1 MIVVP
6 VFAEVDF
13 AVEEELADW
22 EIAAGDVYWPLIK
35 AYLLA
40 AAGMSEEAD
49 KLLTA
54 NLRMIRRPLMRDAK
68 NAFLVSMEES
78 NVSLVNYV
86 RQSKRWDST
95 KEKIEQSTN
104 QADISW
110 GETNKYYTSQ
120 MKEEFKT
127 IKEEELY
134 YSFNLTQTYTTHFGS
149 NQNSVLTALEYW
161 RFLEKTGHAFCIGNV
176 TMRDGLDGSVKRL
189 GLYYPYWAMVQTLL
203 AGKEETV
210 DLLSSRK
217 LLAGLTAE
225 EADEEVQTY
234 INLLQAIAHEASNA
248 NKILRKNIFDQA
260 AVVLP
265 MLLARYVCKCS
276 EAMLDKTIDVLLEI
290 CINGEYHKFRKLKEL
305 MNAVVNACGKKKQS
319 ACFEKFLQFPIAQ
332 DKFSDYVN
340 PCQFCRVPDQKL
352 KLKRD
357 TYKKLMYRIEQELQS
372 SDPDR
377 KRSAVNFQFVLC
389 YQIEIDEKDMR
400 RLLKQLEDDA
410 EYSVLYTLTKDKK
423 YAEKIAENVFAS
435 LTLQG
440 KTGMFPHA
448 QDVNRMLDIAD
459 VVDFTW
465 DNASKWFLKL
475 IQSMDKVI
483 KKEKR
488 RFEDE
493 EEIRGYVKVTL
504 VILASIYYH
513 HEPMPSEEIKKEIE
527 KFLELV
533 ATDYENMIPLRI
545 LTGGLWGEHE
555 YAEDKLEQDL
565 WKCGAIGISLIENM
579 IYILRHSR
587 DELKKDPYMMT
598 CVEKIENIFGY
609 RLMDV
614 SGEKEMNLIDLFCS
628 LRRKDY
634 LKKSALPFLNMKLM
648 QLIDETAPC
657 IDDAES
663 CVREKILMR
672 TRSCAL
678 AAALQGLETQ
688 VPAVE
693 EWRRIG
699 VDENEFMEV
708 RNVKW

>member
-1 MIVVP
+1 
-6 VFAEVDF
+6 
-13 AVEEELADW
+13 
-22 EIAAGDVYWPLIK
+22 
-35 AYLLA
+35 
-40 AAGMSEEAD
+40 
-49 KLLTA
+49 
-54 NLRMIRRPLMRDAK
+54 
-68 NAFLVSMEES
+68 
-78 NVSLVNYV
+78 
-86 RQSKRWDST
+86 
-95 KEKIEQSTN
+95 
-104 QADISW
+104 
-110 GETNKYYTSQ
+110 
-120 MKEEFKT
+120 
-127 IKEEELY
+127 
-134 YSFNLTQTYTTHFGS
+134 
-149 NQNSVLTALEYW
+149 
-161 RFLEKTGHAFCIGNV
+161 
-176 TMRDGLDGSVKRL
+176 MRDGLDGSVKRL

-533 ATDYENMIPLRI
+533 ATDYENMI
-545 LTGGLWGEHE
+545 
-555 YAEDKLEQDL
+555 
-565 WKCGAIGISLIENM
+565 
-579 IYILRHSR
+579 YILRHSR

>member
-1 MIVVP
+1 
-6 VFAEVDF
+6 
-13 AVEEELADW
+13 
-22 EIAAGDVYWPLIK
+22 
-35 AYLLA
+35 
-40 AAGMSEEAD
+40 
-49 KLLTA
+49 
-54 NLRMIRRPLMRDAK
+54 
-68 NAFLVSMEES
+68 
-78 NVSLVNYV
+78 
-86 RQSKRWDST
+86 
-95 KEKIEQSTN
+95 
-104 QADISW
+104 
-110 GETNKYYTSQ
+110 
-120 MKEEFKT
+120 
-127 IKEEELY
+127 
-134 YSFNLTQTYTTHFGS
+134 
-149 NQNSVLTALEYW
+149 
-161 RFLEKTGHAFCIGNV
+161 
-176 TMRDGLDGSVKRL
+176 MRDGLDGSVKRL

-545 LTGGLWGEHE
+545 LTGGLCGEHE

>member
-1 MIVVP
+1 
-6 VFAEVDF
+6 
-13 AVEEELADW
+13 
-22 EIAAGDVYWPLIK
+22 
-35 AYLLA
+35 
-40 AAGMSEEAD
+40 
-49 KLLTA
+49 
-54 NLRMIRRPLMRDAK
+54 
-68 NAFLVSMEES
+68 
-78 NVSLVNYV
+78 
-86 RQSKRWDST
+86 
-95 KEKIEQSTN
+95 
-104 QADISW
+104 
-110 GETNKYYTSQ
+110 

>member
-1 MIVVP
+1 
-6 VFAEVDF
+6 
-13 AVEEELADW
+13 
-22 EIAAGDVYWPLIK
+22 
-35 AYLLA
+35 
-40 AAGMSEEAD
+40 
-49 KLLTA
+49 
-54 NLRMIRRPLMRDAK
+54 
-68 NAFLVSMEES
+68 
-78 NVSLVNYV
+78 
-86 RQSKRWDST
+86 
-95 KEKIEQSTN
+95 
-104 QADISW
+104 
-110 GETNKYYTSQ
+110 

-533 ATDYENMIPLRI
+533 ATDYENMI
-545 LTGGLWGEHE
+545 
-555 YAEDKLEQDL
+555 
-565 WKCGAIGISLIENM
+565 
-579 IYILRHSR
+579 YILRHSR